1 MDLKPKVK
9 ATADIKKNRLTIT
22 MSGNVDGKTLEKL
35 YTDIRFCVCDLS
47 KGFEVINNI
56 SQCNILYISSLP
68 VYKKIIDYLISCNVG
83 EIVRVAKD
91 DHVSYKQMANIFKNS
106 NHCKAIIVENENEA
120 AEKLQLLKKR
130 SGIRFK
136 IKGLSVGYETNN
148 GKGQGAVIDLSIS
161 GCAIDSPTIPLSPG
175 ENMVITIQ
183 FEEHDTLSSMFSIKA
198 KTVRVDETKFAAQF
212 LELEDERKEQLY
224 QRLAY
229 EVSRTPFSL

>member
-1 MDLKPKVK
+1 MLSAWQKRAADVGSALMCRTCSGVRQHPNLLALPVLFDFTDAPHIEFFHMQIVRSVRITLNGASTMDLKPKVK

-91 DHVSYKQMANIFKNS
+91 DHVSYKQIVNIFKN
-106 NHCKAIIVENENEA
+106 
-120 AEKLQLLKKR
+120 
-130 SGIRFK
+130 
-136 IKGLSVGYETNN
+136 TN
-148 GKGQGAVIDLSIS
+148 L
-161 GCAIDSPTIPLSPG
+161 C
-175 ENMVITIQ
+175 
-183 FEEHDTLSSMFSIKA
+183 
-198 KTVRVDETKFAAQF
+198 
-212 LELEDERKEQLY
+212 
-224 QRLAY
+224 
-229 EVSRTPFSL
+229 